1 MKVVH
6 IAWGF
11 APLRV
16 GGLIIYAD
24 HVMRAQQR
32 RGHEVVYF
40 CSGRQVPPLG
50 ESHLRKRT
58 DPYGIRVYEVLNSP
72 AFENT
77 RPDVELDEDRCDAM
91 FGHVLETERPDVI
104 HVHELLGLPSSLLLV
119 ARQRGIPVVM
129 TLHDYHLLCP
139 VQKLYD
145 ADGNN
150 CDRPLPGQMCPT
162 CVRHDPRV
170 LAEFRQSTI
179 TGEYLR
185 LTGPLPRRA
194 REAAVRG
201 GRVAMAARRRLQ
213 PSAPPPPGGTVVEAD
228 DVPVAAPEAYDR
240 RRVVNVERLKGV
252 DLLLA
257 PAAGVAD
264 VYVELG
270 VDRERIQVLP
280 HTVEHIA
287 ELSPRAM
294 SAPPEPV
301 RFATLNGAISKQKG
315 AHVLAGA
322 VRRLDDLGLTGAYE
336 LRVLG
341 FADQA
346 VRPELDR
353 FGAKV
358 LGAYAPGDLPKLLAD
373 VDVGIV
379 PSAWREVFGFVGPEF
394 LASGIPVIGN
404 DRGGIPEYVRDGQSG
419 WLNQSS
425 TGEELGSIMASI
437 IAEPQQILDRHRYV
451 IEHRDDLVKTLERHV
466 DELDAVYAGLIG

>member
-1 MKVVH
+1 MKVLH

-24 HVMRAQQR
+24 HVMRAQKR
-32 RGHEVVYF
+32 RGHDVVYF

-50 ESHLRKRT
+50 ESHLRRRT

-77 RPDVELDEDRCDAM
+77 HPDVELDEDRCDAM
-91 FGHVLETERPDVI
+91 FAHVLERERPDVI

-119 ARQRGIPVVM
+119 AREHGVPVAM

-150 CDRPLPGQMCPT
+150 CDRPLPGHMCPT
-162 CVRHDPRV
+162 CVRQDPRV
-170 LAEFRQSTI
+170 LAEFRQQTI

-185 LTGPLPRRA
+185 LTAPLPDRA
-194 REAAVRG
+194 REAAVRA
-201 GRVAMAARRRLQ
+201 GRVAMATRRRLQ
-213 PSAPPPPGGTVVEAD
+213 PSAPPPPGGTVVEAE
-228 DVPVAAPEAYDR
+228 DVPAASPEAYDR
-240 RRVVNVERLKGV
+240 RRVVNVERLNGV

-270 VDRERIQVLP
+270 VSRDRIQVLP

-287 ELSPRAM
+287 ELQPRTM
-294 SAPPEPV
+294 TEPPQPV
-301 RFATLNGAISKQKG
+301 RFATLNGAISRQKG

-322 VRRLDDLGLTGAYE
+322 LRRLDDLGLTGTFE
-336 LRVLG
+336 FHVFG
-341 FADQA
+341 FADQSI
-346 VRPELDR
+346 RPDLDR
-353 FGAKV
+353 
-358 LGAYAPGDLPKLLAD
+358 LGANVVGAYYPGDLPALLAE

-404 DRGGIPEYVRDGQSG
+404 QRGGIPEYVRDGQSG
-419 WLNQSS
+419 WLNRSA
-425 TGEELGSIMASI
+425 TGEELGDIMASI
-437 IAEPQQILDRHRYV
+437 VADPQQVLDRHRFV
-451 IEHRDDLVKTLERHV
+451 VAHRDELVKTLERHV
-466 DELDAVYAGLIG
+466 DELDEAYAGLVG

>member
-1 MKVVH
+1 MKILH

-24 HVMRAQQR
+24 HVMRAQVR

-50 ESHLRKRT
+50 ESQLRRRT
-58 DPYGIRVYEVLNSP
+58 DPYGIRVFEVLNSP

-91 FGHVLETERPDVI
+91 FAHVLERERPDVI

-119 ARQRGIPVVM
+119 AREHGVPVTM

-145 ADGNN
+145 AEENN
-150 CDRPLPGQMCPT
+150 CDRPLPGHMCPT
-162 CVRHDPRV
+162 CVRGDPRV
-170 LAEFRQSTI
+170 LAEFRQQTI

-185 LTGPLPRRA
+185 LTGPLPDRA
-194 REAAVRG
+194 RNAAVSA

-213 PSAPPPPGGTVVEAD
+213 PSAPPPPGGTVVEPD
-228 DVPVAAPEAYDR
+228 DVPVATPEAYDR
-240 RRVVNVERLKGV
+240 RRVVGVERLDGV

-257 PAAGVAD
+257 PGAGVAD
-264 VYVELG
+264 VYAELG
-270 VDRERIQVLP
+270 VDRARIQVLP

-287 ELSPRAM
+287 ELQPRTM
-294 SAPPEPV
+294 TSAPSKV

-315 AHVLAGA
+315 AQVLAGA
-322 VRRLDDLGLTGAYE
+322 LRRLDELGLTGSFE
-336 LRVLG
+336 LRVFG

-346 VRPELDR
+346 VRPDLDR
-353 FGAKV
+353 LGAQV
-358 LGAYAPGDLPKLLAD
+358 LGAYYPGDLPRLLAE

-404 DRGGIPEYVRDGQSG
+404 NRGGIPEYVRDGQSG
-419 WLNQSS
+419 WLNHSS
-425 TGEELGSIMASI
+425 TGDELGDIMAAI
-437 IAEPQQILDRHRYV
+437 IAEPQQVLDRHRYV
-451 IEHRDDLVKTLERHV
+451 IEHRDELVKTLERHV
-466 DELDAVYAGLIG
+466 DELDAVYAGLVG